1 MEATSMYSIY
11 KLYFSLINNLIII
24 LFLFRF
30 SENNMHTVLS
40 IRRKIVVFTLASLYS
55 IIPLSRFDL
64 IISNIFFFLTL
75 YYLSNFNLKQSIVIL
90 IKFEILLHIASAIIC
105 FLHSLLFSD
114 AQLLYDNAIY
124 QDYKSILVEI
134 ITYVIYCL
142 YCNLFKSNTIKNI
155 YLLLF
160 NITILSICLLLSYI
174 TLFICYSL
182 PESYVLSAIFAT
194 IFVLIIICISL
205 YDKFL
210 AVIEENTNYRIKL
223 ELDKMEKEYSAQI
236 DDKLKQLHSLRHD
249 MKNHLIILYG
259 YAAKNETDHICAYI
273 NRIADDLSLTNTVDS
288 GSHIVSALIAEKE
301 KIAKSQNIRCDIN
314 ISTPDINIDDFSIT
328 TIIGNLFDNAIKA
341 ASECGHGWIRFAL
354 TQTGSYMN
362 IVIENSY
369 SGNIVE
375 SNGDFTSTKSD
386 KLLPHGIGIKNVRKV
401 VSDLNGQI
409 DFSYTD
415 GYFSV
420 KAEIPNYK

>member
-1 MEATSMYSIY
+1 MYSIY

-75 YYLSNFNLKQSIVIL
+75 YYLSNFNLKQSIIIL

-223 ELDKMEKEYSAQI
+223 ELDKMEKEYSVQI

-375 SNGDFTSTKSD
+375 SNGEFTSTKSD

>member
-1 MEATSMYSIY
+1 MYSIY

-40 IRRKIVVFTLASLYS
+40 MRRKIVVFTLASLYS

-75 YYLSNFNLKQSIVIL
+75 YYLSNFNLKQSIIIL

-223 ELDKMEKEYSAQI
+223 ELDKMEKEYSVQI

-369 SGNIVE
+369 FGNIIE
-375 SNGDFTSTKSD
+375 NNGEFTSTKND
-386 KLLPHGIGIKNVRKV
+386 KVLPHGIGIKNVRKV
-401 VSDLNGQI
+401 VSNLNGQI

-420 KAEIPNYK
+420 KAEIPNYN

>member
-375 SNGDFTSTKSD
+375 SNGEFTSTKSD

>member
-1 MEATSMYSIY
+1 MYSIY

-194 IFVLIIICISL
+194 IFVLIIISISL

-354 TQTGSYMN
+354 TQTGSYLN

-375 SNGDFTSTKSD
+375 SNGEFTSTKSD

-420 KAEIPNYK
+420 KAEIPNYN